1 MDRKLLYRLLH
12 HPSQSGVSL
21 LETLIALAIL
31 LIASIG
37 IMTIGT
43 LAMSTTENQGHLAAR
58 TAEYAQDKMEQLNSL
73 SWGDTTTDTTAFPP
87 TSTGGTGLAVG
98 GSSDPNSPVTTPG
111 TGYVDYLDISG
122 QPTTSTGTWY
132 YIRVWQI
139 SNPATS
145 STCVVNGA
153 SVPCLKQI
161 TVTAKVRQQ
170 VGAPAG
176 ALPQSTLTSLK
187 SILRRPR
194 VA

>member
-1 MDRKLLYRLLH
+1 MGRKSGYRKFRS
-12 HPSQSGVSL
+12 SQAGMSL
-21 LETLIALAIL
+21 LEVTIALAIL
-31 LIASIG
+31 LIASVG
-37 IMTIGT
+37 IMTMGT
-43 LAMSTTENQGHLAAR
+43 VAIATTENQGHLAAR

-73 SWGDTTTDTTAFPP
+73 SFGDTATDTTAFPP
-87 TSTGGTGLAVG
+87 ASSGGSGLTVG

-122 QPTTSTGTWY
+122 QPSSSTGNWF

-139 SNPATS
+139 SNPATTP
-145 STCVVNGA
+145 TCVVSGS

-161 TVTAKVRQQ
+161 TVTAKVRRQ

-187 SILRRPR
+187 SFPF
-194 VA
+194 